1 MIFSLFPATSVADRM
16 VAIVPCFRSYKPGEM
31 LTKRLTYRSGRK
43 AFVHVGYQPISTA
56 RLSTMS
62 PLTFYD
68 MPFNVEGDYWAPSTA
83 KVRFVLSYK
92 GIPLEID
99 WVELLHIAPRMKEID
114 HAPRLH
120 REVYAIPTLGLWSP
134 TPLP

>member
-1 MIFSLFPATSVADRM
+1 MIFSLFPATSVADRI

-83 KVRFVLSYK
+83 KVRQVFLIS
-92 GIPLEID
+92 ID
-99 WVELLHIAPRMKEID
+99 VPRVTLWQIRSKLQGYS
-114 HAPRLH
+114 PRDRLGGT
-120 REVYAIPTLGLWSP
+120 PTYRS
-134 TPLP
+134 